1 MDCAMQY
8 ADGQQVRLG
17 DRVRLGSDS
26 GGVVVCVIDNGE
38 YTDRYLEK
46 DWSYLKKG
54 AMIETPT
61 FGLIHYEEL
70 EPDISLVERAS
81 SHQP

>member
-1 MDCAMQY
+1 MQY
-8 ADGQQVRLG
+8 TDGQQVRLG

-26 GGVVVCVIDNGE
+26 GGVVVCVIDTGE
-38 YTDRYLEK
+38 YTDRCPEK
-46 DWSYLKKG
+46 NWSYLKKG
-54 AMIETPT
+54 VVIEFPT

-81 SHQP
+81 SH